1 MNPPRRASVYDTK
14 MLRTIAISV
23 LLSLAPISSALAA
36 DVTGKWKGP
45 MEGTGADV
53 VLDLKTDGATITGT
67 MSDSEGKPRPI
78 TKGSLDGDKISLTVA
93 SEYQGNPITLLVTG
107 TVSGDTMNLKIQT
120 EDGAWGTDAV
130 VKRSS

>member
-1 MNPPRRASVYDTK
+1 MFRVIS
-14 MLRTIAISV
+14 MSV
-23 LLSLAPISSALAA
+23 LLLLALISSALAA

-53 VLDLKTDGATITGT
+53 MLDLKADGASVTGT

-107 TVSGDTMNLKIQT
+107 TVAGDTINLKIRT